1 MKSVTSMCCL
11 TWAYFFGT
19 LSRAEHTIIQSP
31 NQGNAFWLWK
41 RWRREVCARG
51 SYFSSTRHWC
61 CRSLSMVL
69 VSWPW
74 LILIWSALTQFINE
88 AMMIILGLTIYTLSA
103 VMRCGTTS
111 TCRIWRKG
119 TKWHKFR
126 FSCVCDLMRL
136 ILCTNILGVWLHLG
150 WREVLGECQVHD
162 PQRRFTKVVSNLRR
176 NCRRNKAPVCEA

>member
-1 MKSVTSMCCL
+1 MKDNAQEDIKFKDGVDTTILSCTLEKLLPCVVICITEMSRAYWLRFILMTMKSVTSMCCL

-88 AMMIILGLTIYTLSA
+88 AMTIILGLTIDTLSA

-119 TKWHKFR
+119 TK
-126 FSCVCDLMRL
+126 
-136 ILCTNILGVWLHLG
+136 
-150 WREVLGECQVHD
+150 
-162 PQRRFTKVVSNLRR
+162 
-176 NCRRNKAPVCEA
+176 